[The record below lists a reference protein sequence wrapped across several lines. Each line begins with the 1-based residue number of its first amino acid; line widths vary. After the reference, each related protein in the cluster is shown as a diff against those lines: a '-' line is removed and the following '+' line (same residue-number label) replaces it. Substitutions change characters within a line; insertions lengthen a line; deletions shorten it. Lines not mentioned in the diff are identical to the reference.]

1 MNAVKLVTDLGP
13 AAWSTILGHYMT
25 LPDER
30 YLSIQRAKRL
40 MIILTQRD
48 TLIDPELATEAR
60 SILRH
65 YPSDYDLEQ
74 LSTVAPHVV
83 QQRMD
88 PLHKMVLRHELAQ
101 HTVIADDHEGSTLD

>member
-1 MNAVKLVTDLGP
+1 
-13 AAWSTILGHYMT
+13 MT

-40 MIILTQRD
+40 MLILTKRD
-48 TLIDPELATEAR
+48 TLIDPELREEAQ

-88 PLHKMVLRHELAQ
+88 PLHKMVLRHEQQQ
-101 HTVIADDHEGSTLD
+101 HTVIQDDHEGSTPD

>member
-1 MNAVKLVTDLGP
+1 
-13 AAWSTILGHYMT
+13 MT

-30 YLSIQRAKRL
+30 YRAIQRAKRL

-48 TLIDPELATEAR
+48 TLIDPELATEAH

-83 QQRMD
+83 QQQMD
-88 PLHKMVLRHELAQ
+88 PLHKMVMQYSNEDLRITAE
-101 HTVIADDHEGSTLD
+101 DDHEGSTLD